1 MNKWLEER
9 TLVAVLILRDQFSL
23 IKKDNTKQ
31 NENAATNN
39 KDPLLKLCI
48 EDLNPAICYICTEF
62 L

>member
-31 NENAATNN
+31 NENAANNN

-48 EDLNPAICYICTEF
+48 EDLNPAIYYICTEF

>member
-1 MNKWLEER
+1 M
-9 TLVAVLILRDQFSL
+9 AVLILRDQFSL

-31 NENAATNN
+31 NENAANNN

-48 EDLNPAICYICTEF
+48 EDLNPAIYYICTEF

>member
-1 MNKWLEER
+1 M
-9 TLVAVLILRDQFSL
+9 AVLILRDQFSL